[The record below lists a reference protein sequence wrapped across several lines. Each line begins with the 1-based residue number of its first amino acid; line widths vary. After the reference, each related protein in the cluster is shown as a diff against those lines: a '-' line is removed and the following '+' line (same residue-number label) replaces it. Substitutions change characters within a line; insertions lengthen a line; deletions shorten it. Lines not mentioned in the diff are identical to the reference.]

1 MCCFLYSNMTETD
14 YATDEIISSI
24 DDSKLV
30 AENIMESLLDK
41 NKISYGGGI
50 EYEEFRQLIY
60 NEIYNLVVSNKNV
73 VVSKDTDVNGDN
85 IKEEDVVVASDILN
99 EQYYGLI
106 ANMLTDQVEKQI
118 AKDVIVDS
126 QTSGAQDKNM
136 YYSTS
141 LKLRIRSFS
150 EKSGFI
156 D

>member
-1 MCCFLYSNMTETD
+1 MTEND
-14 YATDEIISSI
+14 CATDEIISSI

-50 EYEEFRQLIY
+50 EYEEFRELIY

-73 VVSKDTDVNGDN
+73 AVSEETDISGDN
-85 IKEEDVVVASDILN
+85 IEEEDVVMASDILN
-99 EQYYGLI
+99 EEYYSLI
-106 ANMLTDQVEKQI
+106 ASMLTDQVEKQI
-118 AKDVIVDS
+118 AKDVVVDS

-156 D
+156 N